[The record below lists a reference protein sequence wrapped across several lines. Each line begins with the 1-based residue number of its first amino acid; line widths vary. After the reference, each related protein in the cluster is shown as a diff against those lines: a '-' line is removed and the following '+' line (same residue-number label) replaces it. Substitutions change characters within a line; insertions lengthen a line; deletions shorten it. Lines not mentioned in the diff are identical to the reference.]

1 MRLIDADVMLE
12 ELKDCHYCVC
22 AACASPYSSVDCYGD
37 FGFFDHTVLDS
48 SEAEHCPFFYFDD
61 TFPKT

>member
-1 MRLIDADVMLE
+1 MD

-22 AACASPYSSVDCYGD
+22 AMCDSPDSFVDCYRD
-37 FGFFDHTVLDS
+37 FGFFDHTVSDT